1 MAAIQSLNVRRPCT
15 MLLAIAAV
23 GLLLVSCS
31 TGKKAPLP
39 DSSVVVDCQS
49 PLTAEQARSVRQHGR
64 ALMEHLI
71 AEVDAGSGG
80 VDNDRSTEQ
89 WRSCTAKQK
98 SFAFQPTQN
107 GVQYSATVFID
118 RLRGTTV
125 ETFHHQ
131 TRESGVEWNR
141 DDATSGKAGVYG
153 VQIAHLRAGSI
164 QVYSPCYYLRAAT
177 DSNSFSAD
185 DIENVTGFLQ
195 QRWDQG

>member
-1 MAAIQSLNVRRPCT
+1 MTEIQSLNVRRPCT

-39 DSSVVVDCQS
+39 ASSAVVDSQS
-49 PLTAEQARSVRQHGR
+49 PLTAEQARNVRQHGR
-64 ALMEHLI
+64 SLMDRII
-71 AEVDAGSGG
+71 AEVDPGSRG
-80 VDNDRSTEQ
+80 VNNDRSTEQ

-118 RLRGTTV
+118 HLRGSTV

-131 TRESGVEWNR
+131 TQDSGVEWNR
-141 DDATSGKAGVYG
+141 DDATHGKAGVYG
-153 VQIAHLRAGSI
+153 VQIAPLHAGSI
-164 QVYSPCYYLRAAT
+164 QVLSPCYYLRPET
-177 DSNSFSAD
+177 DSNSLSAD

>member
-1 MAAIQSLNVRRPCT
+1 
-15 MLLAIAAV
+15 MLVVIAPV

-31 TGKKAPLP
+31 TDKKAPLP
-39 DSSVVVDCQS
+39 DSSAVVDSQS

-64 ALMEHLI
+64 ELMDHLI

-80 VDNDRSTEQ
+80 VDNDRSTER
-89 WRSCTAKQK
+89 WDSCTAKQK
-98 SFAFQPTQN
+98 SFAFQPTQH

-131 TRESGVEWNR
+131 TQESGVEWNR
-141 DDATSGKAGVYG
+141 DDATHGKAGVCG
-153 VQIAHLRAGSI
+153 VQIAPLHAGSI
-164 QVYSPCYYLRAAT
+164 QVLSPCYYLRAAT
-177 DSNSFSAD
+177 DSNSLSAD

-195 QRWDQG
+195 QKWDQE

>member
-1 MAAIQSLNVRRPCT
+1 
-15 MLLAIAAV
+15 MLVVIAAV
-23 GLLLVSCS
+23 GLLLISCS

-39 DSSVVVDCQS
+39 DSSVVVDSQS

-64 ALMEHLI
+64 ALMDRI
-71 AEVDAGSGG
+71 MAEVDAGSGG
-80 VDNDRSTEQ
+80 VDSDRSTEQ

-98 SFAFQPTQN
+98 FAFEPTRN

-118 RLRGTTV
+118 RLRGMTV

-141 DDATSGKAGVYG
+141 DDATRGKAGVYD

-164 QVYSPCYYLRAAT
+164 QVYSPCYYLQAAT

-185 DIENVTGFLQ
+185 DIENVTSFLQ
-195 QRWDQG
+195 QKWDQG